1 MDVTTTA
8 DVELVLDA
16 RARLGE
22 GPIWDDETGQLVWVD
37 ILEGIVHRTSPGTG
51 RDVALDVGRTVGS
64 VGLRRG
70 GGLVLATDDGF
81 HLQDPGGT
89 TTRRIAAVE
98 ADDPLTRMN
107 DGKVDPQGRFWAG
120 TMAFDEVSVMG
131 SLYRLDP
138 EGSVTTMLT
147 GVGISNGID
156 WSGDGSTMY
165 FIDSPTGGVDTF
177 RWDGPTGTIADRRRL
192 VTIGPDGE
200 GKPDGMTLD
209 AEGYLWVACWDGWRV
224 RRYAPDGTF
233 DREIRFPAAHV
244 SSVAFGGPD
253 LDELYVTTAWHMV
266 DPAERAAQP
275 LGGSLFRCRP
285 GVRGRP
291 ANRFAG

>member
-1 MDVTTTA
+1 MDATKTA
-8 DVELVLDA
+8 AVELVLDA

-22 GPIWDDETGQLVWVD
+22 GPVWDDESGELVWVD
-37 ILEGIVHRTSPGTG
+37 ILAGVVHRTTPTG
-51 RDVALDVGRTVGS
+51 RDVTLEVGRTVGA
-64 VGLRRG
+64 VGLRQG

-81 HLQDPGGT
+81 HLHDPGET
-89 TTRRIAAVE
+89 TTRRIVAVE

-107 DGKVDPQGRFWAG
+107 DGKVDPEGRFWAG
-120 TMAFDEVSVMG
+120 TMAFDEVSTLG

-138 EGSVTTMLT
+138 DGTVTTMLT
-147 GVGISNGID
+147 DVGISNGLD
-156 WSGDGSTMY
+156 WTADGSTMY
-165 FIDSPTGGVDTF
+165 FIGN
-177 RWDGPTGTIADRRRL
+177 
-192 VTIGPDGE
+192 
-200 GKPDGMTLD
+200 PDGMTLD
-209 AEGYLWVACWDGWRV
+209 EEGYLWVACWDGWCV
-224 RRYAPDGTF
+224 RRYAPDGSV

-266 DPAERAAQP
+266 EEADRAAQP
-275 LGGSLFRCRP
+275 HAGSLFRCRP

>member
-1 MDVTTTA
+1 MDATA
-8 DVELVLDA
+8 KAGVELVLDA
-16 RARLGE
+16 RVRLGE
-22 GPIWDDETGQLVWVD
+22 GPVWDDAAAELVWVD
-37 ILEGIVHRTSPGTG
+37 ILEGIVHRTSPRTG
-51 RDVALDVGRTVGS
+51 RDVVLDVGRPVGS

-81 HLQDPGGT
+81 RVHDPGAT
-89 TTRRIAAVE
+89 TTRLIAAVE

-107 DGKVDPQGRFWAG
+107 DGKVDPAGRFWAG

-138 EGSVTTMLT
+138 DGTVTTMLT
-147 GVGISNGID
+147 GVGISNGLD
-156 WSGDGSTMY
+156 WSADGSTMY
-165 FIDSPTGGVDTF
+165 FIDSPTRGVDTF
-177 RWDGPTGTIADRRRL
+177 RWDGATGTIADRRRL
-192 VTIGPDGE
+192 VTIGPDE

-224 RRYAPDGTF
+224 RRYAPDGSF

-266 DPAERAAQP
+266 DPADRAAQP
-275 LGGSLFRCRP
+275 TAGSLFRCRP
-285 GVRGRP
+285 GVKGLP
-291 ANRFAG
+291 SARFAG

>member
-8 DVELVLDA
+8 GVELVLDA

-22 GPIWDDETGQLVWVD
+22 GPVWDDESGELVWVD
-37 ILEGIVHRTSPGTG
+37 ILEGIVHRTTPATG
-51 RDVALDVGRTVGS
+51 RDVTLQVGRTVGA
-64 VGLRRG
+64 VGLRQG

-81 HLQDPGGT
+81 YLQDPGAT
-89 TTRRIAAVE
+89 TIRRIAPVE

-107 DGKVDPQGRFWAG
+107 DGKVDPEGRFWAG
-120 TMAFDEVSVMG
+120 TMAFDEVSTMG

-138 EGSVTTMLT
+138 DGTVTTMLT
-147 GVGISNGID
+147 DVGISNGLD
-156 WSGDGSTMY
+156 WTADGSTMY
-165 FIDSPTGGVDTF
+165 YIDSHKHGVDAF
-177 RWDGPTGTIADRRRL
+177 RWDGPMGTIADRRRL
-192 VTIGPDGE
+192 VDAGTGDE
-200 GKPDGMTLD
+200 GNPDGMTLD
-209 AEGYLWVACWDGWRV
+209 DEGYLWVACWDGWCV
-224 RRYAPDGTF
+224 RRYAPDGSV

-275 LGGSLFRCRP
+275 LAGSLFRCRP